1 MSKNKSDK
9 TAPRDPAQNSEPA
22 DTESVDTESVDAEPV
37 DAEPE
42 KSGSGESGESGWAKG
57 GLAAL
62 GERNAELQDQV
73 LRMAAEMENLRRRTE
88 RDKADTAKYAISSF
102 ARDVLTIG
110 DNIARAIEH
119 VPEEAAEK
127 DPALKSFLEGV
138 RVTERELLIV
148 MERHGIARLDPKGEK
163 FDPNMHQAMFE
174 AENKDVAEG
183 TIVEVV
189 QAGYVIAGRVLRPA
203 LVGVARGGEKPAR
216 AEPAPAPAEALKAAV
231 DASAKPEA
239 AAKPAAEG
247 AAKRGRS
254 KGKKKLGGK
263 LDKSA

>member
-9 TAPRDPAQNSEPA
+9 TPPGDAAQNSEPA
-22 DTESVDTESVDAEPV
+22 DAEPQK
-37 DAEPE
+37 P
-42 KSGSGESGESGWAKG
+42 KSGDSGDSGWAKG
-57 GLAAL
+57 ELAVL
-62 GERNAELQDQV
+62 SEQNAELQDRL

-110 DNIARAIEH
+110 DYIARAIEH
-119 VPEEAAEK
+119 VPADAAEK

-138 RVTERELLIV
+138 RVTERELLNV

-183 TIVEVV
+183 TVVEGV

-203 LVGVARGGEKPAR
+203 LVGVARGGAKPAR
-216 AEPAPAPAEALKAAV
+216 AEPAPAPTDALKAAI

-239 AAKPAAEG
+239 AAKPAGEG
-247 AAKRGRS
+247 AAKRGKS
-254 KGKKKLGGK
+254 KGKKKLGSK